1 MPQHSS
7 EVFGAQLD
15 DQLRLIT
22 CTGEFDHAQHSYED
36 NRVVFATRID

>member
-7 EVFGAQLD
+7 EVFGAQFD

-22 CTGEFDHAQHSYED
+22 CDGYDPETGLWDD
-36 NRVVFATRID
+36 NYVVYATLIP